1 MLRVRPTLFLLALAT
16 GFLPARAQ
24 TQPAPDSADI
34 VFALADTV
42 SLKLDVYYPPGKTAP
57 HPLIIWIHGGGWQSG
72 TRLNAGPALELVDS
86 GYAVVSISYRLSQ
99 QALWPAQIHD
109 CKAAVRWLRAHGTGL
124 GLDTARMAV
133 WGSSAGGHLANMI
146 GLAGAVDSLEGT
158 VGGNLGYSSRV
169 RAAVDYYG
177 PSNLPTLAPSHLTA
191 SAPEGL
197 LLGCAITDCPDKAR
211 AASPI
216 TYVDAGDPPFLILH
230 GTNDGT
236 VVYTQSVELDSAL
249 RAVGVPVTFKTI
261 NGGGHGGP
269 EYVADS
275 SLTRVHA
282 FLKNA
287 LGLSADTV
295 PTSDTGTFTITG
307 DPANAT
313 SGATWTYTGMSNG
326 PAGSVQYD
334 LTGIL
339 FKPATGAPPSGK
351 FPAVIVNHGTGGNAS
366 GYGRTVAREMVKWGY
381 VVIAPNLTH
390 SGGGVPCG
398 APGACD
404 TAAYWGASTANS
416 LRGLKAWDI
425 LAGLGYVD
433 TANVMAFGHSR
444 GAWATTALGAAKPAR
459 FRALAH
465 TAGGVV
471 SNNAQGNAA
480 RDSMA
485 LKIRS
490 PYLMHHGDSDGTVP
504 LAFDR
509 RLDSL
514 LGAAG
519 QVHRLD
525 VYPGYDHP
533 DISFDTTMFRKT
545 REWYNTYRTGSTAVF
560 GSVFGAGP
568 KNSGA
573 GRFTLTARREGKFVT
588 LSYGV
593 LSRDFER
600 EGTSRSVEPMRIVIA
615 DMRGRR
621 VSVLPLRAASE
632 ASRQRG
638 SVVWEGRDLRGQ
650 SVPSGI
656 LWVWLESADGLRVA
670 WTRLSYF

>member
-1 MLRVRPTLFLLALAT
+1 MLRTGPTLFFLALSI
-16 GFLPARAQ
+16 GSLPARAQ
-24 TQPAPDSADI
+24 VQPTPDTANV
-34 VFALADTV
+34 VFAIADTV

-72 TRLNAGPALELVDS
+72 TRLNAGPALEMLDS
-86 GYAVVSISYRLSQ
+86 GYAVASISYRLSQ
-99 QALWPAQIHD
+99 QAVWPAQIHD
-109 CKAAVRWLRAHGTGL
+109 CKAAVRWLRAHGIGL

-133 WGSSAGGHLANMI
+133 WGSSAGGHLANMV
-146 GLAGAVDSLEGT
+146 GLAGGVDSLEGT

-169 RAAVDYYG
+169 RAVVDYYG
-177 PSNLPTLAPSHLTA
+177 PSHLPTLAPSHLTA

-216 TYVDAGDPPFLILH
+216 TYVDAGDPPILILH
-230 GTNDGT
+230 GSNDGT

-249 RAVGVPVTFKTI
+249 RAAGVPVTFKTI

-287 LGLSADTV
+287 LGISSGTGIPPV
-295 PTSDTGTFTITG
+295 SDTGTLTITG
-307 DPANAT
+307 DPTNAT
-313 SGATWTYTGMSNG
+313 TGAAWTYVGASTGS
-326 PAGSVQYD
+326 AGSVQYD
-334 LTGIL
+334 LTGVL
-339 FKPATGAPPSGK
+339 FKPAGSAPPSGK

-366 GYGRTVAREMVKWGY
+366 GYGRTIAREMVKWGY
-381 VVIAPNLTH
+381 VVIAANLTH
-390 SGGGVPCG
+390 SGGGVACG

-404 TAAYWGASTANS
+404 TATYWGASSANT

-425 LAGLGYVD
+425 LAGLGYAD
-433 TANVMAFGHSR
+433 TSNVMAFGHSR
-444 GAWATTALGAAKPAR
+444 GAWATTALGAANPAR

-471 SNNAQGNAA
+471 ANNAQGNAA

-514 LGAAG
+514 LGVAG
-519 QVHRLD
+519 QIHRLD
-525 VYPGYDHP
+525 IYPGYDHP
-533 DISFDTTMFRKT
+533 DISFDTAMFRKT
-545 REWYNTYRTGSTAVF
+545 REWFDASRTGSTAVF
-560 GSVFGAGP
+560 ESFP
-568 KNSGA
+568 YT
-573 GRFTLTARREGKFVT
+573 GRTARTAKGFSLIARREGKSVLLTYVLPERGFVQA
-588 LSYGV
+588 
-593 LSRDFER
+593 SRAA
-600 EGTSRSVEPMRIVIA
+600 RIVVA
-615 DMRGRR
+615 DMRGKR
-621 VSVLPLRAASE
+621 VHVLPFSVPNGAA
-632 ASRQRG
+632 RQSG
-638 SVVWEGRDLRGQ
+638 TIVWDGRDSRGQ
-650 SVPSGI
+650 PVPSGI
-656 LWVWLESADGLRVA
+656 LWVWLESAEGLRIASV
-670 WTRLSYF
+670 RLTYF